1 MVQRCEHSIP
11 THLFFN
17 LKQAQQ
23 PYRKFVFPIIWA
35 LQFIHHDSVV
45 LKLDGVS
52 GMFMRLF
59 YRKWSTW
66 KTAKS
71 KRNQTN
77 AELKCSRLT
86 TVDDIFTGCQ
96 MRVCCT
102 RCELTTTVNSGFT
115 NYIKCINVICMI
127 DFDNHSWDSFVL
139 ASYLWLR
146 CWSLWNWLLLKLKL

>member
-1 MVQRCEHSIP
+1 MTIVFQ

-23 PYRKFVFPIIWA
+23 PYRKFAFPIWA
-35 LQFIHHDSVV
+35 LQFIHHGSVV

-52 GMFMRLF
+52 GMFMGLF

-71 KRNQTN
+71 RRNQTN
-77 AELKCSRLT
+77 AELKCSRFNNSRWYFHRMPDACILLYT
-86 TVDDIFTGCQ
+86 
-96 MRVCCT
+96 MRVNN
-102 RCELTTTVNSGFT
+102 TVNSDFN

-127 DFDNHSWDSFVL
+127 DFDNHSWDSPVL

-146 CWSLWNWLLLKLKL
+146 CWSLWNWLSLKLKL